1 MWRLGSPQN
10 SFRWNDGVVAHAAPY
25 ILIIDSKKSRS
36 PAEFEILYIE
46 FSEYSFLTSGAD
58 LLCLSLH
65 YIHLPLV
72 TKLAIKR
79 QTFLHPIAAIST
91 RVL

>member
-25 ILIIDSKKSRS
+25 MLIIDSKKARS

-46 FSEYSFLTSGAD
+46 YCEYNFL
-58 LLCLSLH
+58 
-65 YIHLPLV
+65 
-72 TKLAIKR
+72 
-79 QTFLHPIAAIST
+79 ST
-91 RVL
+91 GS

>member
-25 ILIIDSKKSRS
+25 MLIIDSRKARS

-46 FSEYSFLTSGAD
+46 YCEYNFL
-58 LLCLSLH
+58 
-65 YIHLPLV
+65 
-72 TKLAIKR
+72 
-79 QTFLHPIAAIST
+79 ST
-91 RVL
+91 GS